1 MEALKTHQ
9 PCSTCGSSDALAI
22 YYDHT
27 YCFSCSD
34 YKSLRDNTLDNIEK
48 SKQVLEINGS
58 HKALIRRK
66 ITEETCKFYD
76 VRTDIENKKIEFV
89 YKTVDGLPV
98 AVKTRDQEKN
108 FRISGDWKKA
118 EPLFGMHLFG
128 AGSAKTVTVTEG
140 ELDALSAFQMT
151 GSRWPCVSIRSGA
164 SGALKDFKAAYEWL
178 DKFDNIVISFDDD
191 EPGRKAA
198 NDVAGLFAGK
208 AKIMK
213 HRKGHK
219 DANDYL
225 VQGDSKEFTDA
236 FWSAELFSSDGI
248 VNTSSLWD
256 LVSAPVELAPVD
268 YPWDGLNKLTYGIR
282 PAELVVLSAGSGLG
296 KSQVL
301 REIAFHILRKTED
314 NIGMLFLEESVRKT
328 MLGLMSISANKLL
341 HIPSTEVTPEEK
353 KQAFEETHGTG
364 RIYAFDHFG
373 SLEVDNVIAKV
384 REMAKARGCKYI
396 FLDHI
401 TMVVSAQTNGDERK
415 ALDEI
420 MTKLR
425 MLVQETGVSLFAVS
439 HLKRPDGKGHEE
451 GAATSLAQLR
461 GSGSI
466 GQLSDMVIGLER
478 NGQAED
484 LEERNTTK
492 VRVLKNRFAGITGP
506 ACRLLYSHET
516 GRMSEIGGDF

>member
-1 MEALKTHQ
+1 MSALKIHQ
-9 PCSTCGSSDALAI
+9 PCDNCGSSDALAI
-22 YYDHT
+22 YTDHT

-34 YKSLRDNTLDNIEK
+34 HKFIKDNTLETIEK
-48 SKQVLEINGS
+48 PVDINGTHS
-58 HKALIRRK
+58 ALIKRR
-66 ITEETCKFYD
+66 ITEETCRFYD
-76 VRTDIENKKIEFV
+76 VRTDLENKRIEFV
-89 YKTVDGLPV
+89 YKTPEGSFA
-98 AVKTRDQEKN
+98 AVKTRDIEKN

-151 GSRWPCVSIRSGA
+151 GSRWPVVSIRSGA
-164 SGALKDFKAAYEWL
+164 TGALKDCKAAYEWL

-198 NDVAGLFAGK
+198 IDVAGLFAGK
-208 AKIMK
+208 AKVMK

-225 VQGDSKEFTDA
+225 VEGDSKEFTDA
-236 FWSAELFSSDGI
+236 FWSAELYTSDGI
-248 VNTSSLWD
+248 INTSALWD

-282 PAELVVLSAGSGLG
+282 QEELVVLSAGSGLG

-301 REIAFHILRKTED
+301 REIAFHILKKTED

-328 MLGLMSISANKLL
+328 MLGLMSIASNKIL
-341 HIPSTEVTPEEK
+341 HIPTSMASPEEK
-353 KQAFEETHGTG
+353 RQAFEETHGTG

-373 SLEVDNVIAKV
+373 SLEVDNVISKV
-384 REMAKARGCKYI
+384 REMAKARNCKYI
-396 FLDHI
+396 FLDHV

-451 GAATSLAQLR
+451 GAATSLSQLR

-466 GQLSDMVIGLER
+466 GQLADMVIGLER
-478 NGQAED
+478 NGQAD
-484 LEERNTTK
+484 DMQERNTTK

-516 GRMSEIGGDF
+516 GRMSEIGEDF

>member
-1 MEALKTHQ
+1 MDAIRIHQ
-9 PCSTCGSSDALAI
+9 PCNTCGSSDALAI
-22 YYDHT
+22 YTDHT
-27 YCFSCSD
+27 YCFSCGTH
-34 YKSLRDNTLDNIEK
+34 KSIRDNILDNTEK
-48 SKQVLEINGS
+48 TVDINGL
-58 HKALIRRK
+58 HKALVKRK
-66 ITEETCKFYD
+66 ITEDSCRFYD
-76 VRTDIENKKIEFV
+76 VRTDVDNKKIEFV
-89 YKTVDGLPV
+89 YKTVDGLFS
-98 AVKTRDQEKN
+98 AVKTRDTEKN
-108 FRISGDWKKA
+108 FRISGDWKNA

-140 ELDALSAFQMT
+140 EIDALSAFQMT

-164 SGALKDFKAAYEWL
+164 QGALKDCKAAYEWL

-198 NDVAGLFAGK
+198 NDVANLFAGK
-208 AKIMK
+208 AKVMR

-225 VQGDSKEFTDA
+225 VNGDSKEFTDA
-236 FWSAELFSSDGI
+236 FWSAELYTSDGI
-248 VNTSSLWD
+248 VNTSVLWE
-256 LVSAPVELAPVD
+256 LVSSPVESAPVD

-301 REIAFHILRKTED
+301 REIAYHILRKTED
-314 NIGMLFLEESVRKT
+314 NIGMLFLEENVRKT

-341 HIPSTEVTPEEK
+341 HIPTTEVNPEEK
-353 KQAFEETHGTG
+353 KQAFDDTHGTG

-373 SLEVDNVIAKV
+373 SLEVDNVIGKV
-384 REMAKARGCKYI
+384 REMAKARSCKYI

-415 ALDEI
+415 ALDEV

-461 GSGSI
+461 GSGAI
-466 GQLSDMVIGLER
+466 GQLSDLVIGLER

-484 LEERNTTK
+484 IQERNTTK
-492 VRVLKNRFAGITGP
+492 VRVLKSRFCGITGP
-506 ACRLLYSHET
+506 ACKLLYSHDT
-516 GRMSEIGGDF
+516 GRLSEMTESF